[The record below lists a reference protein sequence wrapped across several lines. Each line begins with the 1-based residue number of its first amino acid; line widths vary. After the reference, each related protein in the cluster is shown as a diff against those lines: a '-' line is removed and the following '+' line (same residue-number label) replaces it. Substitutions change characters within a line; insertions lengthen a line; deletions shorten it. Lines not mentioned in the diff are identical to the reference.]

1 MENRFIKEYKQDDIS
16 FIQVTNKISFVVTFA
31 SLGAAIF
38 SIDFLGRPMT
48 YEPKNTMD
56 FLRKNVYHGKT
67 IGRVAGR
74 IEGNE
79 LTIDGVTYKLSANE
93 KGNVLHG
100 GSEGFSS
107 REFASRTF
115 VDNNFIHV
123 IYSYLSKD
131 EESGFPGDI
140 NLEVHY
146 FVSIIKPELKVEY
159 TCTTNK
165 KCPISLT
172 NHSYFCLGDVNVYD
186 LNLQIN
192 ASKLVLMNNED
203 LTIVVSS
210 PVPSYLDFRKLKRIG
225 DEINIP
231 EINQG
236 KLKGYDHILLLDKID
251 INNPQVKLVNSRFEL
266 DIFTDLDTV
275 VFYTDNYD
283 AGFEANNSD
292 ENIRRG
298 IALEPQLNPL
308 NNRILNPGDAY
319 KHFITYKFVQK
330 ERTTM

>member
-1 MENRFIKEYKQDDIS
+1 
-16 FIQVTNKISFVVTFA
+16 
-31 SLGAAIF
+31 
-38 SIDFLGRPMT
+38 MT
-48 YEPKNTMD
+48 YSTKNSEN

-74 IEGNE
+74 IQGDE
-79 LTIDGVTYKLSANE
+79 LTIDGATYKLNANE

-100 GSEGFSS
+100 GSDGFSTK
-107 REFASRTF
+107 EFASNTF

-131 EESGFPGDI
+131 GESGFPGDVK
-140 NLEVHY
+140 LEIHY

-203 LTIVVSS
+203 LTIVGSS

-236 KLKGYDHILLLDKID
+236 KLKGYDHILLLDKIG

-308 NNRILNPGDAY
+308 NNRILNPGEAY

-330 ERTTM
+330 

>member
-16 FIQVTNKISFVVTFA
+16 FIQVTNKIGFVVTFA
-31 SLGAAIF
+31 SLGAAMF
-38 SIDFLGRPMT
+38 SIDFLGKSMT
-48 YEPKNTMD
+48 YEPKNTRD

-79 LTIDGVTYKLSANE
+79 LTIDGVTYKLNANE

-115 VDNNFIHV
+115 IDDNFIHV

-131 EESGFPGDI
+131 GESGFPGDI

-146 FVSIIKPELKVEY
+146 FVSINKPELKVEY

-172 NHSYFCLGDVNVYD
+172 NHSYFCLGETSVDD

-203 LTIVVSS
+203 LTIVGSA

-236 KLKGYDHILLLDKID
+236 KLKGYDHILLLDKVETD
-251 INNPQVKLVNSRFEL
+251 NPQVRLVNSKYEL
-266 DIFTDLDTV
+266 DIFTDLDAV

-283 AGFEANNSD
+283 AGFIANNSD
-292 ENIRRG
+292 EKIRRG

-308 NNRILNPGDAY
+308 NNRILNPGETY
-319 KHFITYKFVQK
+319 KHFITYRFEQK
-330 ERTTM
+330 